1 MLVVAGQS
9 WVAIA
14 SCSVALPAQSPGAV
28 SPEFEQDLGT
38 LLHQAGSNSQPPP
51 MDLSGIS
58 LGAAVDTTTLTNQ
71 PAFLGNDPQATFKDL
86 MKKHDISADIQQ
98 SLLDNKVNRTFFR
111 ASSLEDLTMDFSLV
125 C

>member
-1 MLVVAGQS
+1 
-9 WVAIA
+9 
-14 SCSVALPAQSPGAV
+14 
-28 SPEFEQDLGT
+28 
-38 LLHQAGSNSQPPP
+38 

-71 PAFLGNDPQATFKDL
+71 TAFLGNDPQATFKDL

-98 SLLDNKVNRTFFR
+98 SLLDNKVNRTLFL